1 MCLQSPKRHR
11 EVAHVLLGLLEQG
24 AQRLG
29 HVGQF
34 ERVGL
39 GEALAVAL
47 ELVALEPEVGLE
59 GGAAVRRPAPPGG
72 R

>member
-1 MCLQSPKRHR
+1 M
-11 EVAHVLLGLLEQG
+11 LLGLLEQG

-34 ERVGL
+34 QRVGL

-47 ELVALEPEVGLE
+47 ELVALEAQVGLE
-59 GGAAVRRPAPPGG
+59 GRRGCRRPAPPGG